1 MRLSIVL
8 TLAVTVLSLS
18 VTGCSNLKKLAS
30 ATSSTGVSSHPLK
43 SLKDLQ
49 IEMIDRFGPLPDS
62 TKNLFA
68 ATRLKLF
75 SDKIGIY
82 KISIYDDKV
91 HLTFADKT
99 TIEPIKI
106 INLVQQQPRTYQL
119 KGQNQLIIKQ
129 EMVEDIERI
138 SLVEDFLKKLN

>member
-1 MRLSIVL
+1 GL
-8 TLAVTVLSLS
+8 
-18 VTGCSNLKKLAS
+18 
-30 ATSSTGVSSHPLK
+30 
-43 SLKDLQ
+43 
-49 IEMIDRFGPLPDS
+49 LPDS

-75 SDKIGIY
+75 SDKIGID
-82 KISIYDDKV
+82 KISLYDDKA

-119 KGQNQLIIKQ
+119 KSQNQLIIKQ
-129 EMVEDIERI
+129 EMPEDIERI
-138 SLVEDFLKKLN
+138 VLIEDLLKKLCQLKS